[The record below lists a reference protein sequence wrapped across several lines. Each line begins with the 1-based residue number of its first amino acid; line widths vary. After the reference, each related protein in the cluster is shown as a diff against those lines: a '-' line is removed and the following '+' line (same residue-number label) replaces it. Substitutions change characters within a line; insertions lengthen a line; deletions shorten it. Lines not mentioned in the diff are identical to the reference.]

1 MIDAL
6 IQKAKQQ
13 YGCVYFE
20 GASDDDI
27 RQADEFLQSMG
38 FAPLP
43 QDFINFL
50 QICDGFYYDGLE
62 FLGTKA
68 HPRPQK
74 EYTFMG
80 LKEVNKDFADFEF
93 FSNKIII
100 GRASEV
106 FIIYDG
112 NNNNYAI
119 IDGVN
124 LCSQI
129 ELSNFNNLFIESMR
143 LCDLPV

>member
-13 YGCVYFE
+13 YGCVFFD
-20 GASDDDI
+20 GATPEEI
-27 RQADEFLQSMG
+27 TQTDEFLQSME

-43 QDFINFL
+43 QDFISFL

-80 LKEVNKDFADFEF
+80 LQEVNKDFADFEF

-112 NNNNYAI
+112 NNKNYAI

-124 LCSQI
+124 LCPQI
-129 ELSNFNNLFIESMR
+129 ELSGFNNLFVEAMR
-143 LCDLPV
+143 LCDLVV